1 MTSHVVALFTTF
13 LVTEDSYARILQV
26 VGFEGLRDFW
36 LLLTSWALLGVSGE
50 DRDEEPGLRDGVPV
64 LSLPP
69 CPRAGAWDGPLWE
82 GSEAGRD
89 GHGLKPSF
97 AGQGRGRRSCKP
109 MRAAALLRCG
119 ARECS
124 ESSVQLFV

>member
-26 VGFEGLRDFW
+26 VGVEGLRDFW
-36 LLLTSWALLGVSGE
+36 LLLTGWALLGVSGE

-82 GSEAGRD
+82 GSEAGR
-89 GHGLKPSF
+89 
-97 AGQGRGRRSCKP
+97 AGMDTG
-109 MRAAALLRCG
+109 
-119 ARECS
+119 
-124 ESSVQLFV
+124 